1 MIRSAKTRRT
11 LAWLGLF
18 AIALIAIVPTFSQL
32 LSRPGMAMAAAPR
45 NGVGDDHATT
55 MGGLQPEHHAGAD
68 HGAHASQHGDTL
80 TTPSGAPC
88 LHDHGGKPDDCWKKC
103 GYCDFLTQT
112 PSLGGFE
119 YIAVFAAGYPPL
131 PATRALM
138 QRAHLLDVRA
148 AQPRGPPVFL

>member
-1 MIRSAKTRRT
+1 MIRSAKTRRI

-32 LSRPGMAMAAAPR
+32 LARPGMALAAASHHGSG
-45 NGVGDDHATT
+45 NDHATA
-55 MGGLQPEHHAGAD
+55 GGLHLEHHAGAD
-68 HGAHASQHGDTL
+68 RDAHASQHGATL
-80 TTPSGAPC
+80 TTPAGAPC

-119 YIAVFAAGYPPL
+119 YVAVFAAGYPPP
-131 PATRALM
+131 PAARAFT
-138 QRAHLLDVRA
+138 QRAHVLDVRA

>member
-1 MIRSAKTRRT
+1 LIRSAKTRRT

-32 LSRPGMAMAAAPR
+32 LARPGVALAAAPR
-45 NGVGDDHATT
+45 NGLGDDHAATS
-55 MGGLQPEHHAGAD
+55 GLHPEHHAGAD
-68 HGAHASQHGDTL
+68 RGTHASPHGDTL
-80 TTPSGAPC
+80 TTPPGAPC

-119 YIAVFAAGYPPL
+119 YIAIFAAGYPPL
-131 PATRALM
+131 PAARALT
-138 QRAHLLDVRA
+138 QRAHVLDVRA